1 MHGDETIGEKT
12 SHLDIDNFLRDVH
25 LGHELVKL
33 LIR

>member
-1 MHGDETIGEKT
+1 MHGDETIAEKPT
-12 SHLDIDNFLRDVH
+12 QLDIDNSLRDVH

>member
-12 SHLDIDNFLRDVH
+12 THLDTDNSLRDVH

>member
-1 MHGDETIGEKT
+1 MHGDETIAEKPT
-12 SHLDIDNFLRDVH
+12 QIDIDNPVRDVH